1 MPPRPGPERQTTRTK
16 DGKEMAENERPSG
29 IAIINAIR
37 TQRQSGGTTDRSNLG
52 DTLVKSSQW
61 KKNALQR
68 IEAKSAI
75 QSPTLQDH
83 VDEIERLQ
91 QRIAELEAENARLI
105 AQRRNIL
112 EAQKIEL
119 LELQH
124 AYDQFQQESDLLL
137 TELDQENRRLRIEM
151 PLIN

>member
-1 MPPRPGPERQTTRTK
+1 
-16 DGKEMAENERPSG
+16 MAENERPSG

-112 EAQKIEL
+112 EAQKIEM
-119 LELQH
+119 LEIQN

>member
-1 MPPRPGPERQTTRTK
+1 
-16 DGKEMAENERPSG
+16 MAENERPSG

>member
-1 MPPRPGPERQTTRTK
+1 
-16 DGKEMAENERPSG
+16 MAENERPSG

-37 TQRQSGGTTDRSNLG
+37 TQRQSGGATDRSNLG

-112 EAQKIEL
+112 EAQKIEM
-119 LELQH
+119 LEIQN

>member
-1 MPPRPGPERQTTRTK
+1 
-16 DGKEMAENERPSG
+16 MAEKERPSG

-37 TQRQSGGTTDRSNLG
+37 TQRQSGGATDRSNLG

-68 IEAKSAI
+68 IEAKASV
-75 QSPTLQDH
+75 QSPTLKDH

-91 QRIAELEAENARLI
+91 QRIAELETENTRLI

>member
-1 MPPRPGPERQTTRTK
+1 
-16 DGKEMAENERPSG
+16 MAENERPSG

-37 TQRQSGGTTDRSNLG
+37 TQRQSGAATDRSNLG

-68 IEAKSAI
+68 IEAKAGM
-75 QSPTLQDH
+75 QSPTVQDH

-91 QRIAELEAENARLI
+91 QTIAELEAENARLI
-105 AQRRNIL
+105 TQRRNIL
-112 EAQKIEL
+112 EAQKIEM
-119 LELQH
+119 LELQN

>member
-1 MPPRPGPERQTTRTK
+1 
-16 DGKEMAENERPSG
+16 MAENERPSG

-37 TQRQSGGTTDRSNLG
+37 TQRQSGDTADRSNLG
-52 DTLVKSSQW
+52 ETLVKSPQW

-68 IEAKSAI
+68 IEAKVGM

-91 QRIAELEAENARLI
+91 QRIAKLEAENARLI

-112 EAQKIEL
+112 EAQKIEM

-137 TELDQENRRLRIEM
+137 TELDQENQRLRIEM
-151 PLIN
+151 PRIN

>member
-1 MPPRPGPERQTTRTK
+1 
-16 DGKEMAENERPSG
+16 MAEKERPSG

>member
-1 MPPRPGPERQTTRTK
+1 
-16 DGKEMAENERPSG
+16 MAEKERPSG

-37 TQRQSGGTTDRSNLG
+37 TQRQSGGTTDRSILG

-112 EAQKIEL
+112 EAQKIEM
-119 LELQH
+119 LEIQN

>member
-1 MPPRPGPERQTTRTK
+1 
-16 DGKEMAENERPSG
+16 
-29 IAIINAIR
+29 
-37 TQRQSGGTTDRSNLG
+37 
-52 DTLVKSSQW
+52 LVKSSQW

>member
-1 MPPRPGPERQTTRTK
+1 MRFV
-16 DGKEMAENERPSG
+16 PS
-29 IAIINAIR
+29 
-37 TQRQSGGTTDRSNLG
+37 
-52 DTLVKSSQW
+52 
-61 KKNALQR
+61 
-68 IEAKSAI
+68 AKSAI

>member
-1 MPPRPGPERQTTRTK
+1 
-16 DGKEMAENERPSG
+16 MAEKERPSG

-37 TQRQSGGTTDRSNLG
+37 TQRQSGGATDRSNLG

-68 IEAKSAI
+68 IEAKASV
-75 QSPTLQDH
+75 QSPTLKDH

-91 QRIAELEAENARLI
+91 QRITELEAENARLI

>member
-1 MPPRPGPERQTTRTK
+1 
-16 DGKEMAENERPSG
+16 MAEKERPSG

-37 TQRQSGGTTDRSNLG
+37 TQRKSGGATDRSNLG

-68 IEAKSAI
+68 IEAKASV
-75 QSPTLQDH
+75 QSPTLKDH

-91 QRIAELEAENARLI
+91 QRIAELEAENTRLI

>member
-1 MPPRPGPERQTTRTK
+1 
-16 DGKEMAENERPSG
+16 MAEKERPSG

-37 TQRQSGGTTDRSNLG
+37 TQRQSGGATDRSNLG

-68 IEAKSAI
+68 IEAKASV
-75 QSPTLQDH
+75 QSPTLKDH

-91 QRIAELEAENARLI
+91 QRIAELEAENTRLI

>member
-1 MPPRPGPERQTTRTK
+1 
-16 DGKEMAENERPSG
+16 MAEKERPSG

-37 TQRQSGGTTDRSNLG
+37 TQQQSGGATDRSNLG

-68 IEAKSAI
+68 IEAKASV
-75 QSPTLQDH
+75 QSPTLKDH

-124 AYDQFQQESDLLL
+124 ANDQFQQESDLLL